1 MSSIWLFDWLE
12 LNSNFVYKGRI
23 MKGIYIS
30 VPDNEFNFYMAVF
43 ERFKT
48 VTVLKTD
55 EIIQT
60 DIGQNLHPWQ
70 VEALE
75 EILREE
81 AENPQK
87 ALDGYQILKE
97 LRKELDV

>member
-1 MSSIWLFDWLE
+1 LDKINGD
-12 LNSNFVYKGRI
+12 FVYKEML

-30 VPDNEFNFYMAVF
+30 VPDSEFNFYMAVL

-55 EIIQT
+55 EITHT

-70 VEALE
+70 IEELE
-75 EILREE
+75 EILKEE

-87 ALDGYQILKE
+87 ALDGYQVLKE

>member
-1 MSSIWLFDWLE
+1 
-12 LNSNFVYKGRI
+12 
-23 MKGIYIS
+23 
-30 VPDNEFNFYMAVF
+30 MAVL

-55 EIIQT
+55 EITQT

-70 VEALE
+70 IEELEA
-75 EILREE
+75 ILKQE

-87 ALDGYQILKE
+87 ALDGYQVLRE